1 MDNRSTLQDVARVA
15 GVSLATVDRVINKRP
30 GVRHQTAER
39 VQEVIRELNF
49 QRDPLASRLARVV
62 SHRLLFLL
70 PPGNNR
76 FMRTIEAQVALAA
89 REFTAQRVF
98 ADVELVDVFDPV
110 TLARSLAA
118 VDPQRT
124 SGVAVVA
131 LDHPAVRAAIDDLVA
146 RGVPVTTL
154 VSDVPSSRRLRYIG
168 IDNSAAGRTAGAL
181 MGRFLGS
188 RRGKVALVMG
198 SRGLRDHAERL
209 FGFAQ
214 VIAGE
219 HAALQVLDPA
229 EGRDDDARNEAQVG
243 RLLREHPDI
252 VGLYNIGAGNRG
264 VSQALREAGRAHDI
278 VYIAHEL
285 TDLSRGLL
293 LDGTLDAVIHQDAGH
308 EVRSSIRVLL
318 AHLNAEPID
327 AGRERVGIQVY
338 LKENLP

>member
-1 MDNRSTLQDVARVA
+1 
-15 GVSLATVDRVINKRP
+15 
-30 GVRHQTAER
+30 
-39 VQEVIRELNF
+39 
-49 QRDPLASRLARVV
+49 
-62 SHRLLFLL
+62 
-70 PPGNNR
+70 
-76 FMRTIEAQVALAA
+76 
-89 REFTAQRVF
+89 
-98 ADVELVDVFDPV
+98 
-110 TLARSLAA
+110 
-118 VDPQRT
+118 
-124 SGVAVVA
+124 
-131 LDHPAVRAAIDDLVA
+131 
-146 RGVPVTTL
+146 
-154 VSDVPSSRRLRYIG
+154 
-168 IDNSAAGRTAGAL
+168 
-181 MGRFLGS
+181 
-188 RRGKVALVMG
+188 
-198 SRGLRDHAERL
+198 
-209 FGFAQ
+209 
-214 VIAGE
+214 
-219 HAALQVLDPA
+219 VLDPA